1 MIRSGG
7 GQWSTGIE
15 EVRKWLKGVQDLRKM
30 KRREDCPILGAG
42 KSQRYKAQRAKMRKA
57 GERKEGKS
65 GQS

>member
-30 KRREDCPILGAG
+30 KRRDDCPILGVG
-42 KSQRYKAQRAKMRKA
+42 KSQRKKAQSAKMRKV